1 MKKLF
6 LFLSLGT
13 LAIVAAIGVLTFA
26 LPSSGI
32 NPSFPQDGSVAHNPG
47 SSEAH
52 DHPDAPTLAATAGD
66 GQITI
71 SWQTVTGASHYEI
84 WVRKGTDPWTQANT
98 TALPATATSF
108 IHTGLTDGETYFYTA
123 RSANASGVISPW
135 SPQVEATVNP
145 ELAAPVLTATAGVNQ
160 IAISWQAVTGAAG
173 YELWAWEETADW
185 VQIDD
190 GSLTATSFTHS
201 NLDAGLTYYYQIRT
215 LNNNDNPGP
224 WSDKVHATVYA
235 DLDPPVLTA
244 TAGDGQIS
252 ISWPTVTDAHGYQ
265 IWTAQDGTEWEQ
277 ADDGSLTGSSTSF
290 THTGLTSGD
299 TYYYLGRSITAAG
312 HNGLFGQ
319 PVAATVPVTLTA
331 PTLTLTPSHAQI
343 ALSWQAI
350 TGADSYE
357 LWTWQ
362 EGADWVQLDDGSLTA
377 TSFTHASLTVGSKHY
392 YAVRALSDDGTEGAW
407 SEYVGA
413 IAAGELSTPVLTATA
428 SGAQITITWQAVTG
442 ADTYELWYWISGS
455 DWQRLDDGT
464 LAATSYTHTG
474 LTTGTTYLY
483 TLRALSNDGKESAW
497 SEHASATP

>member
-1 MKKLF
+1 MKKLIF
-6 LFLSLGT
+6 FLSLCA
-13 LAIVAAIGVLTFA
+13 LVIVAAICVLIFA
-26 LPSSGI
+26 LPSSEL
-32 NPSFPQDGSVAHNPG
+32 NLSFPQDRSVAHNPG
-47 SSEAH
+47 SSQDH

-71 SWQTVTGASHYEI
+71 SWQTVAGASHYEI
-84 WVRKGTDPWTQANT
+84 WVRQGTAPWTQANT

-123 RSANASGVISPW
+123 RSANASGVKSPW

-160 IAISWQAVTGAAG
+160 IDISWQAVTGAAA
-173 YELWAWEETADW
+173 YELWAWEETEDW

-201 NLDAGLTYYYQIRT
+201 DLDEGLTYYYQART
-215 LNNNDNPGP
+215 LNNNDTPGP

-235 DLDPPVLTA
+235 DIAPPVLTA

-265 IWTAQDGTEWEQ
+265 IWTAQDGADWEQ
-277 ADDGSLTGSSTSF
+277 ADDGSLTGFSTSF
-290 THTGLTSGD
+290 THVGLTSGE
-299 TYYYLGRSITAAG
+299 TYYYLGRSITASG

-331 PTLTLTPSHAQI
+331 PALTLTPGHGQI

-377 TSFTHASLTVGSKHY
+377 TSFTHPSLTVGSKHY

-413 IAAGELSTPVLTATA
+413 IAAGELPTPVLTATA

>member
-32 NPSFPQDGSVAHNPG
+32 NLSFPQDGSVAHNPG
-47 SSEAH
+47 ASEDH

-71 SWQTVTGASHYEI
+71 SWQTVAGATHYEI
-84 WVRKGTDPWTQANT
+84 WVRQGDDPWTQANDT
-98 TALPATATSF
+98 VLTATATSF
-108 IHTGLTDGETYFYTA
+108 THTGLTDGETYFYTA
-123 RSANASGVISPW
+123 RSANASGVKSPW
-135 SPQVEATVNP
+135 APQVEATVNP

-160 IAISWQAVTGAAG
+160 IDISWQAVTGAAA

-190 GSLTATSFTHS
+190 GSLTATSYTHS
-201 NLDAGLTYYYQIRT
+201 DLDEGLTYYYQSRT

-265 IWTAQDGTEWEQ
+265 IWTAQDGAEWEQ
-277 ADDGSLTGSSTSF
+277 ADDGSLTSASTSF
-290 THTGLTSGD
+290 THAGLTSGE

-331 PTLTLTPSHAQI
+331 RPHSP
-343 ALSWQAI
+343 
-350 TGADSYE
+350 
-357 LWTWQ
+357 
-362 EGADWVQLDDGSLTA
+362 
-377 TSFTHASLTVGSKHY
+377 
-392 YAVRALSDDGTEGAW
+392 
-407 SEYVGA
+407 
-413 IAAGELSTPVLTATA
+413 
-428 SGAQITITWQAVTG
+428 
-442 ADTYELWYWISGS
+442 
-455 DWQRLDDGT
+455 
-464 LAATSYTHTG
+464 
-474 LTTGTTYLY
+474 
-483 TLRALSNDGKESAW
+483 
-497 SEHASATP
+497 